1 VKQNPWRFGVA
12 QFWWSLT
19 HNRVEE
25 GMGEPNEQ
33 RMGPYKTEE
42 EARNWKQL
50 AEERNRAWD
59 EEDER

>member
-1 VKQNPWRFGVA
+1 MA

-50 AEERNRAWD
+50 AEERNRTWD